1 MFTIMG
7 AVILLIFMCSLT
19 LADLLCRCF
28 LLAFCMPSDLSVAF
42 APCGVNSAS
51 EDGGLAFIDNGSLV
65 GETGGKVEMWGDRP
79 QTSAR
84 NRDG

>member
-1 MFTIMG
+1 MSTTTGAAIAIVSVYMTSRCAVALLGPVVVCITYTI
-7 AVILLIFMCSLT
+7 
-19 LADLLCRCF
+19 RCVY
-28 LLAFCMPSDLSVAF
+28 AS
-42 APCGVNSAS
+42 GVYSAS
-51 EDGGLAFIDNGSLV
+51 DDGGLAFIDNGSLV